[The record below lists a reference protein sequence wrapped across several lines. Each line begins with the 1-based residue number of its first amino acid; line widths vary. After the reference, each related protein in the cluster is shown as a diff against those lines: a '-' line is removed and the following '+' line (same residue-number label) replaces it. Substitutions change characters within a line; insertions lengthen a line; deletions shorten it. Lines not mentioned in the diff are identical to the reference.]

1 MTPFGKDVQ
10 RLEVVGADFLPDGNQ
25 LLFVVADAES
35 NIHILQYDPERKS
48 CISLHRL
55 SCFWFLLTSN
65 NLADPKSLA
74 GQRLIRRAEFYTGH
88 EIRSVT
94 MLPRTSLPSTT
105 PSPPTNG
112 NTTTN
117 GATVTKP
124 EYICLISTLTG
135 ILACITTAPE
145 PVYRRLNI
153 IQNQLISGEEH
164 PAGLNPKGYRAASL
178 GAGRTQSSEIL
189 RGLLDGG
196 FLQRRWAGLGEGRKV
211 ELAAK
216 AGVEVARVR
225 EDMAGVETA
234 LMYL

>member
-48 CISLHRL
+48 CIALCHPSY
-55 SCFWFLLTSN
+55 FWFLTSN
-65 NLADPKSLA
+65 NFVDPKSLA

-105 PSPPTNG
+105 SSPPTNG

-117 GATVTKP
+117 GSAVTKP

-135 ILACITTAPE
+135 ILACVTTAPE

-164 PAGLNPKGYRAASL
+164 LAGLNPKGYRAATL
-178 GAGRTQSSEIL
+178 CAGRTQSSEIL